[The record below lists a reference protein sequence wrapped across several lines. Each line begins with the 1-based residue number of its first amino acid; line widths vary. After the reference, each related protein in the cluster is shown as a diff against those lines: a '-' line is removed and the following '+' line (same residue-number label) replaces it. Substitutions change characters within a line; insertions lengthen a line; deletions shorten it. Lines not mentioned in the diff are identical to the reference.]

1 MKKKFNHSID
11 IVVETC
17 EFPALE
23 AFGDENGEVVV
34 TFSGTYHRAVRE
46 TRDDPGEPATFE
58 VSNVALLE
66 RAVVRSWGGT
76 LPDAVQENLT
86 EEFQARLDE
95 EAAESEDD
103 EPDYDDY
110 YAQDYRG
117 DDV

>member
-58 VSNVALLE
+58 VSNVALLG
-66 RAVVRSWGGT
+66 RKDT

>member
-1 MKKKFNHSID
+1 VKKKFNHNHSID

-58 VSNVALLE
+58 VSNVVLFN
-66 RAVVRSWGGT
+66 RKDK